1 VNEGKFVVKKI
12 TKLEDVLNGKI
23 IELPES
29 DLTVQSEDLNS
40 IIQFTYIESKNENKN
55 KVPIKE
61 GCYSFITRPTGL
73 GLTSFELRKYK
84 LLKTIDNTSSIL
96 SEANKFFS
104 NLNVYKKLKIPPK
117 RALLLCSPAGVGKS
131 SAINEVCKNLLKQKG
146 TAVIIWDTSSFG
158 ANDINQFFL
167 TQSEFHPDVKRFVFV
182 IEDIEG
188 GTFSEDDYGRN
199 ARGSSLL
206 NLLDGVGNPFKG
218 VPTFILSTTN
228 NPEKSVGALIDRPGR
243 FDKVVEMKTP
253 NKHECKELL
262 KFILNTKE
270 LNKDQESAAELA
282 SENEFSIAHLQEA
295 VTRSMLDQIT
305 VGEAVGQLVKHK
317 KRFKDAFIKAPKNKM
332 GMI

>member
-104 NLNVYKKLKIPPK
+104 NL
-117 RALLLCSPAGVGKS
+117 
-131 SAINEVCKNLLKQKG
+131 
-146 TAVIIWDTSSFG
+146 
-158 ANDINQFFL
+158 
-167 TQSEFHPDVKRFVFV
+167 
-182 IEDIEG
+182 
-188 GTFSEDDYGRN
+188 
-199 ARGSSLL
+199 
-206 NLLDGVGNPFKG
+206 
-218 VPTFILSTTN
+218 
-228 NPEKSVGALIDRPGR
+228 
-243 FDKVVEMKTP
+243 
-253 NKHECKELL
+253 
-262 KFILNTKE
+262 
-270 LNKDQESAAELA
+270 
-282 SENEFSIAHLQEA
+282 
-295 VTRSMLDQIT
+295 
-305 VGEAVGQLVKHK
+305 
-317 KRFKDAFIKAPKNKM
+317 
-332 GMI
+332 